1 MHVVIWLIAGG
12 VVGWVAGLIMRRRDG
27 VLLDVIIGI
36 VGAILGGWFVAPFLG
51 ATTID
56 QGAFSPTS
64 LLISLAGAVL
74 LLAIVNIGLRGRM
87 R

>member
-27 VLLDVIIGI
+27 VLLDIIIGV

-56 QGAFSPTS
+56 QGGFSLTS
-64 LLISLAGAVL
+64 LLVSLAGAIL

>member
-27 VLLDVIIGI
+27 VLLDIIIGI
-36 VGAILGGWFVAPFLG
+36 VGALVGGWFVAPLLG
-51 ATTID
+51 ASTID
-56 QGAFSPTS
+56 QGTFSPLA
-64 LLISLAGAVL
+64 LLVSLAGAVI